1 MLENETSSQRNEQQ
15 DQNRQIKFAT
25 ETGADDTNIP
35 FSKTYEELDKFIEGL
50 DHPVRF
56 LFQDVVKDIQKLGD
70 EVRDITVK
78 NPKMGKRVTE
88 GVFLLSAFLFS
99 TSGVKQSVKNSEKVS
114 DPIPIAE
121 VDPTLGR
128 SFIAKQRKE
137 NSSRTVVKSYH
148 REEIEDTSRIIN
160 LASAE
165 YISLEERVI
174 DPKQIMNMKTASE
187 LVNKYFQEN
196 SIKAI
201 PIEPEMK
208 LHDFM
213 EWVTEPDNSMALR
226 GFRYLEAMNYFKD
239 NDIWVQP
246 RQGRE
251 GGGAC
256 DIATLIKRTIV
267 ENYNQIG
274 TTENWFGHKV
284 ERWGPFVIVYYN
296 HTPYP
301 NMAKD
306 MIAVSS
312 PSGSSKYKDFSNTEF
327 FVFLVDDGVSNFN
340 VEEVFINI
348 QEKDNNFY
356 SNLLK
361 K

>member
-1 MLENETSSQRNEQQ
+1 
-15 DQNRQIKFAT
+15 
-25 ETGADDTNIP
+25 
-35 FSKTYEELDKFIEGL
+35 
-50 DHPVRF
+50 